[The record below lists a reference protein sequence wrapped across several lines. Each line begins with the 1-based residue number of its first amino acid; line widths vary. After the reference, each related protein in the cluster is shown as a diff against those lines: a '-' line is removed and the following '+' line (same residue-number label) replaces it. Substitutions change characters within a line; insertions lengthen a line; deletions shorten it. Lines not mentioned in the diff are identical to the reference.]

1 MKVCNSLKLKKMK
14 NSRIIYYDS
23 FSIAV
28 INPSGKIRR
37 LYTPFMVKCISK
49 IDDIH
54 ENCSVYVDEV
64 FKDPDEMIVYKI
76 GGNLYPYSSF
86 RISINF

>member
-1 MKVCNSLKLKKMK
+1 MR

-37 LYTPFMVKCISK
+37 LYCPFLVKCINT
-49 IDDIH
+49 INEIE
-54 ENCSVYVDEV
+54 ENSSVYVEQV
-64 FKDPDEMIVYKI
+64 FKDPNDLITYLI
-76 GGNLYPYSSF
+76 GGNLYAYSNF

>member
-1 MKVCNSLKLKKMK
+1 MED
-14 NSRIIYYDS
+14 SRIIYYDS

-37 LYTPFMVKCISK
+37 LYCPFLVKCINT
-49 IDDIH
+49 INEIE
-54 ENCSVYVDEV
+54 ENSSVYVEQV
-64 FKDPDEMIVYKI
+64 FKDPNDLITYLI
-76 GGNLYPYSSF
+76 GGNLYAYSNF

>member
-1 MKVCNSLKLKKMK
+1 MR

-28 INPSGKIRR
+28 INASGKMRR
-37 LYTPFMVKCISK
+37 LYCPFLVKCISS
-49 IDDIH
+49 IDEIE
-54 ENCSVYVDEV
+54 ENSSVYVDQV
-64 FKDPDEMIVYKI
+64 YKDPDDLLNYMI
-76 GGNLYPYSSF
+76 GGNLYAFSNF

>member
-1 MKVCNSLKLKKMK
+1 MK

-28 INPSGKIRR
+28 INPSGKMRR
-37 LYTPFMVKCISK
+37 LDCPFLVKCISS
-49 IDDIH
+49 IDEIE
-54 ENCSVYVDEV
+54 ENSSVYVDQV
-64 FKDPDEMIVYKI
+64 FKDPDDKLTYLI
-76 GGNLYPYSSF
+76 GGNLYAYSNF